1 MDVCWLYFVQG
12 EYIVSSLCNYKCGVF
27 SRKYFSP
34 LIYEPFQGM
43 ERNGNYLD
51 KNKME
56 ASWSAG

>member
-12 EYIVSSLCNYKCGVF
+12 EYIVSGLCNYNCGVF
-27 SRKYFSP
+27 SCKYFSP
-34 LIYEPFQGM
+34 LVYEPFQER

-56 ASWSAG
+56 ASWSVG